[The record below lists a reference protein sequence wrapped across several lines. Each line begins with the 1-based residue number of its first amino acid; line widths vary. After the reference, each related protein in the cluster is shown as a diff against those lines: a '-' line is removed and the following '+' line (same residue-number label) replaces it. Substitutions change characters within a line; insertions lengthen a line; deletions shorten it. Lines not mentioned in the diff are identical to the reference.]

1 MSRRLRLKWIAAIFA
16 AVAASLACAGP
27 ALAASFVVNDP
38 GDDVDAVPGD
48 TICEVT
54 ASVGDCTLRAAGEEA
69 NFSVEA
75 DVIDVDPSVVMP
87 ITLGGPIVITAP
99 LTIDGNGSTGV
110 DATVVDGGDA
120 VQLFSVTS
128 SADPLTTFRD
138 LRLEDGALTNGGA
151 GAGIRTDANTT
162 LDNVVLS
169 SSSISGLIADAHGAG
184 IASAGALTLVD
195 TTVSGNA
202 IATGTGSAQGGGIWA
217 DGDLSLLRSTVSG
230 NSVTG
235 LGAQGGGVFAGSDP
249 GARSIV
255 NSTISGNSSPL
266 SGTGAAGLEIG
277 EDATIIN
284 TTFAENTGSIAGADL
299 VLFGAETAITARN
312 TIFASASTCLEID
325 GAALTGTNSIDSGT
339 GCNLTGAGNQ
349 QGTDPL
355 LAPLAPNP
363 PGSTMTHSIALG
375 SPALDA
381 ADSGCGGGLVF
392 DQRGFE
398 RSHGGPICDV
408 GSYEAEHRQLTA
420 TRSGTGDGIVTG
432 TGIGCGSDCSESY
445 VEASTIVLTAT
456 PATGSDLTS
465 WSGCDSTAGDQ
476 CTVTLG
482 NDRLVMF
489 TFTLEPT
496 AAQPGGGDATTPTPP
511 AKKEKKCKKRRKQ
524 AVTAAAKKCK
534 KR

>member
-1 MSRRLRLKWIAAIFA
+1 MFRRLRLRWIAAIFA

-27 ALAASFVVNDP
+27 ALAANFVVNDP
-38 GDDVDAVPGD
+38 GDGVDAVPGD
-48 TICEVT
+48 AICEVT
-54 ASVGDCTLRAAGEEA
+54 ASVSDCTLRAAGEEA

-75 DVIDVDPSVVMP
+75 DVIGFDPDVVMP

-99 LTIDGNGSTGV
+99 LTIDGNGSAGV
-110 DATVVDGGDA
+110 DATVVDGGDS
-120 VQLFSVTS
+120 VQLFSVAS

-138 LRLEDGALTNGGA
+138 LRLEDGALTSGA

-169 SSSISGLIADAHGAG
+169 SSSISGLTADAHGAG

-195 TTVSGNA
+195 TTVSDNA
-202 IATGTGSAQGGGIWA
+202 IAGGTGGAQGGGIWA

-235 LGAQGGGVFAGSDP
+235 PGAQGGGVFAGSDP
-249 GARSIV
+249 GTRSIV

-284 TTFAENTGSIAGADL
+284 TTFAENTGSIGGADL
-299 VLFGAETAITARN
+299 VLFGAGTAITARN

-349 QGTDPL
+349 QDTDPM
-355 LAPLAPNP
+355 LAPLALNP

-420 TRSGTGDGIVTG
+420 TRSGTGDGTVTG
-432 TGIGCGSDCSESY
+432 TGISCGSDCSESY

-496 AAQPGGGDATTPTPP
+496 AAQPGGGDATTVTPP
-511 AKKEKKCKKRRKQ
+511 AKKKKQCKKRRKQ
-524 AVTAAAKKCK
+524 AVTAAAKKCRK
-534 KR
+534 S